1 MPKLTL
7 WMQMS
12 LDGYAEGPDHAFD
25 WPVVGP
31 KLQRSFIDEL
41 RHADAFVYGRR
52 HLPDDGQRLAGDR
65 GGPDAPPEAVEFA
78 RIWLPMPKVVFSQ
91 TLREA
96 DWNTT
101 VVRDDVAATLTGL
114 VARSRHGVVAF
125 GGPTFAATLMGLGL
139 VDEYQLF
146 VHPVLLGGG
155 TPLFGGIP
163 RAAPA
168 RAGRLA
174 LLRRRGR
181 RDPIRR
187 SASFCALAA
196 WRPDGRRCGPAWV
209 RRRGGSPERSVED
222 VPGKCRAME

>member
-31 KLQRSFIDEL
+31 KLQRSFVDEL

-52 HLPDDGQRLAGDR
+52 IYQMMASVWPAIEAGS
-65 GGPDAPPEAVEFA
+65 DAPPEAVEFA

-101 VVRDDVAATLTGL
+101 VVRDDVTATLTGL

-155 TPLFGGIP
+155 TPLFGGIHERRRLELVASRCYDDAVVAIRYADP
-163 RAAPA
+163 RAAA
-168 RAGRLA
+168 R
-174 LLRRRGR
+174 
-181 RDPIRR
+181 
-187 SASFCALAA
+187 
-196 WRPDGRRCGPAWV
+196 
-209 RRRGGSPERSVED
+209 
-222 VPGKCRAME
+222 

>member
-41 RHADAFVYGRR
+41 RHADAFVYGR
-52 HLPDDGQRLAGDR
+52 HIYEMMASVWPAVEASS
-65 GGPDAPPEAVEFA
+65 DAPPEAVDFA
-78 RIWLPMPKVVFSQ
+78 RIWLPMPKFVFSQ
-91 TLREA
+91 TLRDA

-101 VVRDDVAATLTGL
+101 VVRDDVAATVRGL

-155 TPLFGGIP
+155 TPLFGGISERRRLELVVSRCYDDAVVAIRYADP
-163 RAAPA
+163 RASAP
-168 RAGRLA
+168 
-174 LLRRRGR
+174 
-181 RDPIRR
+181 
-187 SASFCALAA
+187 
-196 WRPDGRRCGPAWV
+196 
-209 RRRGGSPERSVED
+209 
-222 VPGKCRAME
+222 